1 MLELKVI
8 LVLVVRRFAFKEGYD
23 ELARRKGKKATEV
36 MRVPEWG
43 NKTYLV
49 SLANTK
55 SKDGIPVWIAE
66 EEVK

>member
-36 MRVPEWG
+36 MWVPEWG
-43 NKTYLV
+43 NKAYLA